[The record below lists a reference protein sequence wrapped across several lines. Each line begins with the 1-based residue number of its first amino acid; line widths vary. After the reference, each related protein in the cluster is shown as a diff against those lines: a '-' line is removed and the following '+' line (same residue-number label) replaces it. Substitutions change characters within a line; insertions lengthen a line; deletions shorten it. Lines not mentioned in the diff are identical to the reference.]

1 MPTTALGLKAQK
13 PVDMIAII
21 EMLIREHYDVAQPF
35 LAAMGGTGQVI
46 TGNPRGDEWYMVKE
60 LMTIATANGFSG
72 VAAMTPDDFRRKAR
86 YAIRRVAPDG
96 LTVGKLMKQGAHLR
110 ITQQAAE

>member
-1 MPTTALGLKAQK
+1 
-13 PVDMIAII
+13 
-21 EMLIREHYDVAQPF
+21 
-35 LAAMGGTGQVI
+35 
-46 TGNPRGDEWYMVKE
+46 
-60 LMTIATANGFSG
+60 
-72 VAAMTPDDFRRKAR
+72 MTPDDFRRKAR

>member
-1 MPTTALGLKAQK
+1 
-13 PVDMIAII
+13 
-21 EMLIREHYDVAQPF
+21 
-35 LAAMGGTGQVI
+35 MGGTGQVI